1 MARIKVLTLNIW
13 DVGESLDRRNAL
25 LAAGLKRLQPDIV
38 CLQEVSRLPPTE
50 PVRSEL
56 FAAPCGFDHHLFSGL
71 GESGIRD
78 ASLPRNMEGLSILS
92 RFPALRQESVAL
104 PYFAGDVPRQILLA
118 EFAIGQSRI
127 AVATTHLAFPPG
139 FSSQREAQMRK
150 ALDAVDRFAT
160 QADIDAIILTGD
172 LNDEPGSP
180 AVQAILGSRHGFR
193 DAYSTCHPNDPG
205 VTFSSAN
212 PYVGPGYAPG
222 LRIDFIFATPKLEPV
237 QCTPVFD
244 GTGGLDFVSDHLGV
258 LCVFQDDGRPST
270 LTSVNAGQ
278 NPD

>member
-25 LAAGLKRLQPDIV
+25 LASGLKRLQPDIV
-38 CLQEVSRLPPTE
+38 CLQEVSRLPPTQ
-50 PVRSEL
+50 PIRSEQ
-56 FAAPCGFDHHLFSGL
+56 FAAPCGFAHHIFSGL
-71 GESGIRD
+71 GESEVRG
-78 ASLPRNMEGLSILS
+78 ANLPRNMEGLSILS
-92 RFPALRQESVAL
+92 RFPATRQESVAL

-127 AVATTHLAFPPG
+127 AVATTHLAFPPT
-139 FSSQREAQMRK
+139 FSSEREVQMQR
-150 ALDAVDRFAT
+150 ALGAIDRFAA

-180 AVQAILGSRHGFR
+180 AVQTILGSRHGFR
-193 DAYSTCHPNDPG
+193 DAYSACHPDDPG
-205 VTFSSAN
+205 ATFTSSN

-222 LRIDFIFATPKLEPV
+222 LRIDFIFATPKLEPME
-237 QCTPVFD
+237 CTLVFD

-258 LCVFQDDGRPST
+258 LCVFQDGHP
-270 LTSVNAGQ
+270 
-278 NPD
+278 